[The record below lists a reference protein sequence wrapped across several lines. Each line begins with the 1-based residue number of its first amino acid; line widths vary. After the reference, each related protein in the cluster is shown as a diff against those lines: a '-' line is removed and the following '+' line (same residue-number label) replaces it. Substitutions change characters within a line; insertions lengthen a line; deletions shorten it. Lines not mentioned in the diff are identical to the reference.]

1 MIYYDIII
9 NSLIVICF
17 IIALLM
23 LLSFAMLVVNSIAP
37 SVKINKEAVSNV
49 LRTGV
54 ALLLLFG
61 FALCLTVCM
70 FSYTRFMSGC

>member
-9 NSLIVICF
+9 NSLIAICF

-61 FALCLTVCM
+61 FALSLTVCM